1 MSQPRQRSLWLAT
14 AEPAPVLAPLEGAAE
29 AEVAIIGAGYTGL
42 STALALAERGVAVT
56 VLEAEAPGAGASGA
70 NGGQVIPGL
79 KHFVAD
85 LAKDYGDAL
94 GRRLHH
100 AGAVDA
106 DQAFALI
113 ARLGIACDAT
123 RAGWLQVA
131 DNPMALEECRQRC
144 RAWAEWGAPVRML
157 GAEEVRAITGAEGYL
172 GGWIDERGGSVQPL
186 SLARGL
192 ARVAIAAGATIHAPS
207 RVTAIRPDGA
217 AWRLETAEGALRARK
232 VLLATNAAP
241 GAVWPGLAHT
251 IMTVWSFQTATQLL
265 PGDSGVLPGR
275 QVVSDTRRVLR
286 YWRRDAAGRLVV
298 GGKGTLRAPRGPHSF
313 SVPERMRAR
322 LYPALP
328 EHAPPFF
335 WGGRVGI
342 TPDRLPRLFR
352 LEEGVFAVMQD
363 NGKGVAWCTAA
374 GPALADLLTGAEA
387 RDLALPPVTP
397 LRPIPLHPFRSVY
410 AAAGSLYFRARDALD
425 KARPTA

>member
-1 MSQPRQRSLWLAT
+1 MRQRSLWAETAT
-14 AEPAPVLAPLEGAAE
+14 AAVPLLPLEGAAE

-42 STALALAERGVAVT
+42 STALALAERGVAVV

-85 LAKDYGDAL
+85 LEKDFGPGP
-94 GRRLHH
+94 GRRLHQ
-100 AGAVDA
+100 AGATDA
-106 DQAFALI
+106 DRCFTLI
-113 ARLGIACDAT
+113 ERLGIECDAT

-131 DNPMALEECRQRC
+131 DNPVALEECRQRA
-144 RAWAEWGAPVRML
+144 RAWQAWGAPVRLL
-157 GAEEVRAITGAEGYL
+157 GAEEVRAITGAAGYL
-172 GGWIDERGGSVQPL
+172 GGWIDDRGGSVQPL

-192 ARVAIAAGATIHAPS
+192 ARAALAAGARIHAPS
-207 RVTAIRPDGA
+207 RATAIRPDGA
-217 AWRLETAEGALRARK
+217 GWRVETPGGALRVRR

-241 GAVWPGLAHT
+241 GALWPGLAHT
-251 IMTVWSFQTATQLL
+251 IMAVWSFQTATR
-265 PGDSGVLPGR
+265 PGAGVLPGG

-298 GGKGTLRAPRGPHSF
+298 GGKGTLRAPRGPRSF
-313 SVPERMRAR
+313 TVPERMRAR

-328 EHAPPFF
+328 DAAPDYY

-352 LEEGVFAVMQD
+352 LAEGVFAVMQD
-363 NGKGVAWCTAA
+363 NGKGVAWCTAT
-374 GPALADLLTGAEA
+374 GPALADLLAGAAPEE
-387 RDLALPPVTP
+387 LALPPVTP

-425 KARPTA
+425 RARTA